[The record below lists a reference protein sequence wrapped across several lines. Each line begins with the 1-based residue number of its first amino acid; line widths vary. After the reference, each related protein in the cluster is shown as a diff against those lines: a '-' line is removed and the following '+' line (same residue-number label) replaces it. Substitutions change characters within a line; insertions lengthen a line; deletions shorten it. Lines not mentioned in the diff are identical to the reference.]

1 MLFVFIQAGQRAAIE
16 IMDEL
21 RPQSL
26 SSKDYV
32 LLKKSSS
39 DTGNLTFSMTKGMKN
54 GGIIEELW
62 FSNVFRWT
70 MVLPLSS
77 VCLAYAVFKLRETY
91 CHLVVPR

>member
-1 MLFVFIQAGQRAAIE
+1 
-16 IMDEL
+16 MDEL

-26 SSKDYV
+26 SSKDYI

-39 DTGNLTFSMTKGMKN
+39 DAAGNLTFSMTKGTKN

-70 MVLPLSS
+70 MVLPLTS